1 MGTITTESVLSGNNN
16 RVLPGVGIAREEWI
30 AVDGSKI
37 VFCLAEQGWRLQ
49 LKGAASFF
57 LLRNSHYPFNRQQ
70 QVLTYACMLTYSVG
84 SSTVLHTYTVHT

>member
-1 MGTITTESVLSGNNN
+1 MGTITTSSVILGNNN
-16 RVLPGVGIAREEWI
+16 RVLSGVGIAREANINIAREEWV

-57 LLRNSHYPFNRQQ
+57 LLRNSPYPFNHQQ
-70 QVLTYACMLTYSVG
+70 KKVLTYAACMLT
-84 SSTVLHTYTVHT
+84 